1 MKETQKEGTLEETRI
16 IKNGTKKKNFFL
28 RNYNNFREIRNTI
41 SIKEEQGLKKKDETR
56 LENVIQRTR
65 KTPWKLKYI
74 GRNKKYNKNR
84 IKNRALK

>member
-41 SIKEEQGLKKKDETR
+41 SIKEEQGLKKKKMK
-56 LENVIQRTR
+56 QG
-65 KTPWKLKYI
+65 WKMSFREQEKHL
-74 GRNKKYNKNR
+74 GN
-84 IKNRALK
+84 